1 MQTYEECITK
11 PFVTI
16 NPSLFN
22 FYLFD
27 KIDRKGFF
35 TSISFNTNNR
45 TINFCTIYSDMELYL
60 IIAKL
65 NAVSN
70 FYKRIVNNFRLC
82 NLNKLTIINKK
93 GGHIMQP
100 TSISKTES
108 FFGFEHL
115 VTVNPASTLVTVNRN
130 LLNSTTRK
138 IFDMIYELSNA
149 TCKLCHATRRPS
161 NLTCRF
167 RNATCKQ
174 DNVTRRFYFETRK
187 LSIIAT
193 RNFATVTLLTVD
205 NFSISSIINM
215 VSNNLYFEFVNKMAD
230 TDKYDI
236 SINVINN
243 INNVTN
249 SRGTSKRNLYGNIK
263 NVFLLD
269 NEMINLLIKR
279 HLLLII
285 KNISYLLADIKLNN
299 VSNCY
304 NHEKERVFVY

>member
-115 VTVNPASTLVTVNRN
+115 VTVNPAPTFVTVNCN

-138 IFDMIYELSNA
+138 IFDMIYELSNV
-149 TCKLCHATRRPS
+149 TCELCHAT
-161 NLTCRF
+161 
-167 RNATCKQ
+167 CKQ
-174 DNVTRRFYFETRK
+174 ENVTRRFYFGTRK

-193 RNFATVTLLTVD
+193 RNFAAVTLLTVD
-205 NFSISSIINM
+205 NFAISSIINM
-215 VSNNLYFEFVNKMAD
+215 VSNNLNFELINKMAD
-230 TDKYDI
+230 TDKYNI
-236 SINVINN
+236 SINVANN
-243 INNVTN
+243 INNVTI
-249 SRGTSKRNLYGNIK
+249 SRDTGKRNLYGNIK

-269 NEMINLLIKR
+269 NEMINLFIKR